1 MQQRIHMHDQV
12 FNKVDDIMK
21 HYKKKP
27 VENLVLLSHLQ
38 NYQPENSAS
47 QYQLPKSHFFNR
59 VERESLFLAHDPII
73 S

>member
-27 VENLVLLSHLQ
+27 VENLVLLL
-38 NYQPENSAS
+38 
-47 QYQLPKSHFFNR
+47 KHFIKH
-59 VERESLFLAHDPII
+59 SLVI
-73 S
+73 